1 MRVRRPCAEES
12 VWLDGSGTAA
22 ALVAVPGMK
31 ARLPCTAWTYA
42 SPKDIP
48 LPAGFRLGLIAEG
61 CNILNHENYGA
72 YQSVLNQTQFG
83 APRQA
88 LLNAYQPRVAQL
100 AFKVSF

>member
-1 MRVRRPCAEES
+1 MARWQRDRRGPRGRAWDEGAPPLHRVD
-12 VWLDGSGTAA
+12 L
-22 ALVAVPGMK
+22 
-31 ARLPCTAWTYA
+31 RLA
-42 SPKDIP
+42 KDIP
-48 LPAGFRLGLIAEG
+48 LPAGFRLGIIAEG

-72 YQSVLNQTQFG
+72 YQRVLNQTQFG